1 MRSTRSLIAC
11 AATASPASAPIRAGS
26 GSSIRSAAAS
36 TRMASAVSMT
46 FGSGASTREERPRSV
61 TSARNALT
69 CQRSARMPSYYTFD
83 QRGGNRTVELL
94 VVIVV
99 VLLLALVVGAAYNR
113 LVTLRQRVNEAYS
126 DIDVQ
131 LKRRHDLI
139 PNLVETVKG
148 YAAHERGVF
157 DEVTQA
163 RANAVAAGSGSPQQ
177 RAQAENVL
185 TGALRSLFAVAEAYP
200 QLQAVQEFKDL
211 SENLRDT
218 EDKIQFSRRF
228 YNGQVR
234 DYNTAPQTFPTVAL
248 AGTLGFKP
256 SEYFEVEEPSDRE
269 VPKVSFT
276 PTT

>member
-1 MRSTRSLIAC
+1 MSLGWLIVLA
-11 AATASPASAPIRAGS
+11 I
-26 GSSIRSAAAS
+26 I
-36 TRMASAVSMT
+36 VI
-46 FGSGASTREERPRSV
+46 
-61 TSARNALT
+61 
-69 CQRSARMPSYYTFD
+69 
-83 QRGGNRTVELL
+83 L
-94 VVIVV
+94 VVFL
-99 VLLLALVVGAAYNR
+99 VLTYNR
-113 LVTLRQRVNEAYS
+113 LVTLRQRVKEAFS

-163 RANAVAAGSGSPQQ
+163 RAGAIAAGAQGPQQ
-177 RAQAENVL
+177 RAAAEDML

-218 EDKIQFSRRF
+218 EDKIQFARRF

-234 DYNTAPQTFPTVAL
+234 DYNTALQTFPTVLL
-248 AGTLGFKP
+248 AGAMGFTA
-256 SEYFEVEEPSDRE
+256 SEYFEVEAPSDRE

-276 PTT
+276 PSA

>member
-1 MRSTRSLIAC
+1 LSLGWIIVLA
-11 AATASPASAPIRAGS
+11 I
-26 GSSIRSAAAS
+26 I
-36 TRMASAVSMT
+36 VILIV
-46 FGSGASTREERPRSV
+46 FV
-61 TSARNALT
+61 ALT
-69 CQRSARMPSYYTFD
+69 
-83 QRGGNRTVELL
+83 
-94 VVIVV
+94 
-99 VLLLALVVGAAYNR
+99 YNR
-113 LVTLRQRVNEAYS
+113 LVTLRQRVKEAFS

-163 RANAVAAGSGSPQQ
+163 RAGAIAAGAQGPQQ
-177 RAQAENVL
+177 RAAAEDML

-228 YNGQVR
+228 YNSQVR
-234 DYNTAPQTFPTVAL
+234 DYNTALQTFPTMLL
-248 AGTLGFKP
+248 ASSLGFTA
-256 SEYFEVEEPSDRE
+256 SQYFEVEAPSDRE

-276 PTT
+276 PSA

>member
-1 MRSTRSLIAC
+1 LSLGWVVVLAI
-11 AATASPASAPIRAGS
+11 
-26 GSSIRSAAAS
+26 
-36 TRMASAVSMT
+36 
-46 FGSGASTREERPRSV
+46 
-61 TSARNALT
+61 
-69 CQRSARMPSYYTFD
+69 
-83 QRGGNRTVELL
+83 

-99 VLLLALVVGAAYNR
+99 LFLVLTYNR
-113 LVTLRQRVNEAYS
+113 LITLRQRVKEAFS

-163 RANAVAAGSGSPQQ
+163 RAGAIAAGAQGPQQ
-177 RAQAENVL
+177 RAAAEDML

-218 EDKIQFSRRF
+218 EDKIQFARRF
-228 YNGQVR
+228 YNSQVR
-234 DYNTAPQTFPTVAL
+234 DYNTALQTFPTVLL
-248 AGTLGFKP
+248 AGAMGFTS
-256 SEYFEVEEPSDRE
+256 SEYFEVEAPSDRE

-276 PTT
+276 PSA

>member
-1 MRSTRSLIAC
+1 MSLGTIIILA
-11 AATASPASAPIRAGS
+11 I
-26 GSSIRSAAAS
+26 I
-36 TRMASAVSMT
+36 V
-46 FGSGASTREERPRSV
+46 
-61 TSARNALT
+61 
-69 CQRSARMPSYYTFD
+69 
-83 QRGGNRTVELL
+83 LL
-94 VVIVV
+94 AVV
-99 VLLLALVVGAAYNR
+99 VGLTYNR
-113 LVTLRQRVNEAYS
+113 LVSLRQRVNEAFS

-139 PNLVETVKG
+139 PNLIETVKG

-157 DEVTQA
+157 DEVTRA
-163 RANAVAAGSGSPQQ
+163 RAGAIAAGSQGPQE

-218 EDKIQFSRRF
+218 EDKLQFSRRF

-234 DYNTAPQTFPTVAL
+234 DYNTALQTFPTVTFASL
-248 AGTLGFKP
+248 FGFK
-256 SEYFEVEEPSDRE
+256 SAEYFQVDEPADRE

>member
-1 MRSTRSLIAC
+1 
-11 AATASPASAPIRAGS
+11 
-26 GSSIRSAAAS
+26 
-36 TRMASAVSMT
+36 
-46 FGSGASTREERPRSV
+46 
-61 TSARNALT
+61 
-69 CQRSARMPSYYTFD
+69 
-83 QRGGNRTVELL
+83 
-94 VVIVV
+94 
-99 VLLLALVVGAAYNR
+99 
-113 LVTLRQRVNEAYS
+113 
-126 DIDVQ
+126 DVQ

-139 PNLVETVKG
+139 PNLIETVKG

-157 DEVTQA
+157 DEVTRA
-163 RANAVAAGSGSPQQ
+163 RAGAVAAGSQGPQE

-234 DYNTAPQTFPTVAL
+234 DYNTALQTFPTVTL
-248 AGTLGFKP
+248 AGIFGFKS

-276 PTT
+276 PSASGGRDQPGVTGAGRPAAAHVH

>member
-1 MRSTRSLIAC
+1 MSLGWLIAL
-11 AATASPASAPIRAGS
+11 AI
-26 GSSIRSAAAS
+26 
-36 TRMASAVSMT
+36 
-46 FGSGASTREERPRSV
+46 
-61 TSARNALT
+61 
-69 CQRSARMPSYYTFD
+69 
-83 QRGGNRTVELL
+83 

-99 VLLLALVVGAAYNR
+99 VFLALTYNR
-113 LVTLRQRVNEAYS
+113 LVTLRQRVKEAFS

-163 RANAVAAGSGSPQQ
+163 RAGAIAAGAQGPQQ
-177 RAQAENVL
+177 RAAAEDML

-200 QLQAVQEFKDL
+200 QLQAVQEYKDL

-218 EDKIQFSRRF
+218 EDKIQFARRF

-234 DYNTAPQTFPTVAL
+234 DYNTALQTFPTVVL
-248 AGTLGFKP
+248 AGAMGFTS
-256 SEYFEVEEPSDRE
+256 SEYFEVEAPSDRE

-276 PTT
+276 PSA

>member
-1 MRSTRSLIAC
+1 MSLGWVIVLA
-11 AATASPASAPIRAGS
+11 I
-26 GSSIRSAAAS
+26 
-36 TRMASAVSMT
+36 
-46 FGSGASTREERPRSV
+46 
-61 TSARNALT
+61 
-69 CQRSARMPSYYTFD
+69 
-83 QRGGNRTVELL
+83 

-99 VLLLALVVGAAYNR
+99 VFLALTYNR
-113 LVTLRQRVNEAYS
+113 LVTLRQRVKEAFS

-163 RANAVAAGSGSPQQ
+163 RAGAIAAGAQGPQQ
-177 RAQAENVL
+177 RAAAEDML

-218 EDKIQFSRRF
+218 EDKIQFARRF

-234 DYNTAPQTFPTVAL
+234 DYNTALQTFPTVLL
-248 AGTLGFKP
+248 AGAMGFTA
-256 SEYFEVEEPSDRE
+256 SEYFEVEAPSDRE

-276 PTT
+276 PSA

>member
-1 MRSTRSLIAC
+1 LSLGWLIVLA
-11 AATASPASAPIRAGS
+11 IVV
-26 GSSIRSAAAS
+26 I
-36 TRMASAVSMT
+36 
-46 FGSGASTREERPRSV
+46 
-61 TSARNALT
+61 
-69 CQRSARMPSYYTFD
+69 
-83 QRGGNRTVELL
+83 L
-94 VVIVV
+94 VVF
-99 VLLLALVVGAAYNR
+99 LAVTYNR
-113 LVTLRQRVNEAYS
+113 LVALRQRVKEAFS

-163 RANAVAAGSGSPQQ
+163 RAGAIAAGAQGPQQ
-177 RAQAENVL
+177 RAAAEDML

-218 EDKIQFSRRF
+218 EDKIQFARRF

-234 DYNTAPQTFPTVAL
+234 DYNTALQTFPTVLL
-248 AGTLGFKP
+248 AGAMGFTS
-256 SEYFEVEEPSDRE
+256 SEYFEVEAPTDRE

-276 PTT
+276 PTA

>member
-1 MRSTRSLIAC
+1 M
-11 AATASPASAPIRAGS
+11 
-26 GSSIRSAAAS
+26 
-36 TRMASAVSMT
+36 
-46 FGSGASTREERPRSV
+46 
-61 TSARNALT
+61 
-69 CQRSARMPSYYTFD
+69 
-83 QRGGNRTVELL
+83 
-94 VVIVV
+94 
-99 VLLLALVVGAAYNR
+99 
-113 LVTLRQRVNEAYS
+113 LRQRVKEAFS

-163 RANAVAAGSGSPQQ
+163 RAGAIAAGAQGPQE

-218 EDKIQFSRRF
+218 EDKIQFSRRVF
-228 YNGQVR
+228 KRPGPAFN
-234 DYNTAPQTFPTVAL
+234 NAPPTVPPVTT
-248 AGTLGFKP
+248 AGIFRFQAAR
-256 SEYFEVEEPSDRE
+256 Y
-269 VPKVSFT
+269 
-276 PTT
+276 

>member
-1 MRSTRSLIAC
+1 M
-11 AATASPASAPIRAGS
+11 
-26 GSSIRSAAAS
+26 
-36 TRMASAVSMT
+36 
-46 FGSGASTREERPRSV
+46 SV
-61 TSARNALT
+61 GWIIVLAI
-69 CQRSARMPSYYTFD
+69 
-83 QRGGNRTVELL
+83 

-99 VLLLALVVGAAYNR
+99 LFLVLTYNR
-113 LVTLRQRVNEAYS
+113 LVTLRQRVKEAFS
-126 DIDVQ
+126 DIEVQ

-163 RANAVAAGSGSPQQ
+163 RAGAIAAGAKGPQQ
-177 RAQAENVL
+177 QAAAEDML

-228 YNGQVR
+228 YNAQVR
-234 DYNTAPQTFPTVAL
+234 DYNTALQTFPTVLL
-248 AGTLGFKP
+248 ASSLGFTA
-256 SEYFEVEEPSDRE
+256 SEYFEVEAPTDRE

-276 PTT
+276 PSS